1 MLQTK
6 IAGAI
11 AALALLAAPGVAAA
25 HSNGHH
31 KGKHH
36 SKKHAKK
43 AQAREVT
50 GTATATVASFT
61 NGELTITLPSGKTF
75 SALVTDRTNIDCQTA
90 APTPAPT
97 AATASRHGDD
107 GDDDNGADDN
117 GANGANG
124 SVANGANPSAQGDD
138 DGDDDGD
145 NRGGRFDDGDDD
157 DNGDDNGN
165 GRCDTTALV
174 AGTKVSD
181 AELSLTGGEATW
193 KQVELLK

>member
-1 MLQTK
+1 MLRTK

-31 KGKHH
+31 NGKHH

-43 AQAREVT
+43 AQSREVT

-75 SALVTDRTNIDCQTA
+75 SALVTDRTNIQCQTA
-90 APTPAPT
+90 APTAT
-97 AATASRHGDD
+97 TASRQGDD
-107 GDDDNGADDN
+107 GGDDNGADDN
-117 GANGANG
+117 AKGA
-124 SVANGANPSAQGDD
+124 D
-138 DGDDDGD
+138 DGDGD
-145 NRGGRFDDGDDD
+145 HRGGRFDDGEDDN
-157 DNGDDNGN
+157 DNGDENGN

-174 AGTKVSD
+174 AGTKVSE
-181 AELSLTGGEATW
+181 AKLSLKGVDATW
-193 KQVELLK
+193 KKVELLT

>member
-1 MLQTK
+1 MLRTK

-31 KGKHH
+31 NGKHH

-43 AQAREVT
+43 AQSREVT

-75 SALVTDRTNIDCQTA
+75 SALVTDRTNIQCQTA

-97 AATASRHGDD
+97 ATTASGQGDD
-107 GDDDNGADDN
+107 GGDDNGADDN
-117 GANGANG
+117 AK
-124 SVANGANPSAQGDD
+124 GDD
-138 DGDDDGD
+138 DGDGD
-145 NRGGRFDDGDDD
+145 HRGGRFDDGEDDN
-157 DNGDDNGN
+157 DNGDENGN

-174 AGTKVSD
+174 AGTKVSE
-181 AELSLTGGEATW
+181 AKLSLKGVDATW
-193 KQVELLK
+193 KKVELLT